1 MNRAEEMARSVGG
14 LVSGGPMQRPSED
27 GVTASPKLRSVRLDR
42 LMPDPENTRT
52 EIPADELEA
61 TMASMQVSGL
71 IQPLRAAWSAS
82 HGLWVVVCG
91 NKRLAAARALGWE
104 SIDVVLYPVGTAR
117 SVLARDQLAENL
129 VRSDPDKLATAKR
142 LAEIQ
147 AAEKC
152 TVTDLAN
159 RLGLNKSTVSRYLAM
174 LQLTEEQ
181 RAAVAAGTV
190 RLDQAVIRQPRRR
203 TRPNVGRMVRGV
215 LELSAGT
222 VRVKRGR
229 TLAEL
234 VDELRR
240 HIDAA
245 AERDAA

>member
-1 MNRAEEMARSVGG
+1 MSRAEEMARSVSGVSVGG
-14 LVSGGPMQRPSED
+14 GTPRPSLD
-27 GVTASPKLRSVRLDR
+27 GVLTTPKLCTVELSR

-52 EIPADELEA
+52 EIAANELE
-61 TMASMQVSGL
+61 TIMASMRVSGL
-71 IQPLRAAWSAS
+71 IQPLRAAWSQP
-82 HGLWVVVCG
+82 HQLWVVIVG
-91 NKRLAAARALGWE
+91 NKRLAAARALGWT

-159 RLGLNKSTVSRYLAM
+159 RLGLGKATVSRYLAL
-174 LQLTEEQ
+174 LQLTDDQ
-181 RAAVAAGTV
+181 RTAVNDGTV

-215 LELSAGT
+215 LELTSGT

-240 HIDAA
+240 HMDAT
-245 AERDAA
+245 AERGAA